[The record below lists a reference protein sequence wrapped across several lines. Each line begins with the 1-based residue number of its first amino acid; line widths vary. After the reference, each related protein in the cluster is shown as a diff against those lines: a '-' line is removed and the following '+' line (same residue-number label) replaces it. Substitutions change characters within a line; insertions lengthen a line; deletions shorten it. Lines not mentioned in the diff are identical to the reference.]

1 MVEAGE
7 VLRRRQYRHP
17 LVPAFFGQSDVDET
31 HAIRLAIER
40 LPVLFELGVAGQ
52 KVVVAEVRAELL
64 ARRCHRQRALRQD
77 PCRYGGGK
85 CEQQREGEG
94 ASVHEAAQIIAPPE
108 NSHPPTN
115 DSSPTPHDPHRTYY
129 PLVFLPN
136 LRYSQVAANAPAAT
150 PESVPHRTPPDRTGG
165 GRDTMPSSS
174 VATG

>member
-108 NSHPPTN
+108 NSHRPTN
-115 DSSPTPHDPHRTYY
+115 DPSPTPNEPPPARVTRWSFSQTSGTARLRQTRPRPRPKACPIELHRTVRGVAGTRC
-129 PLVFLPN
+129 PLHP
-136 LRYSQVAANAPAAT
+136 
-150 PESVPHRTPPDRTGG
+150 
-165 GRDTMPSSS
+165 
-174 VATG
+174 